1 MAGLFSG
8 KIALITGASRGLG
21 RATALALA
29 KGGAH
34 VILLAKQTAALRAA
48 DDAIRREGGSATL
61 TPLDLTDGAGLDRLG
76 AAIFERWGRLDILVG
91 SASALGALSP
101 VSHIQPA
108 LWDEILAVNLTAN
121 WRLIRSLEPL
131 LRQSPAGRAVFLT
144 CDEARQKKPYWSAY
158 ASSKAALKTLILIW
172 AREMAEAESKLR
184 INLYDPVAA
193 ATVTRRAIYPGEDL
207 SLIPKPEEV
216 IKPLLSLLDEKNA
229 RHGEIVSF
237 KR

>member
-144 CDEARQKKPYWSAY
+144 CDEARQKK
-158 ASSKAALKTLILIW
+158 TLLERLCQQQSGAQNSHSHLGAGNGGSREQITDQSLRSCRGGDRDAPRHLSRRRPLPDPE
-172 AREMAEAESKLR
+172 ARR
-184 INLYDPVAA
+184 
-193 ATVTRRAIYPGEDL
+193 G
-207 SLIPKPEEV
+207 
-216 IKPLLSLLDEKNA
+216 
-229 RHGEIVSF
+229 H
-237 KR
+237 